1 MAEGISTHLAG
12 RAGYTTTQ
20 VDTDFEYDN
29 SGRVTAIDAGSSV
42 VKFDYTY
49 VTNEN
54 NIYRKTF
61 DHRTSDPYNE
71 YSYDDLDRLT
81 GVIPFRVIN
90 FREENRIL

>member
-1 MAEGISTHLAG
+1 MDDLSNRTG
-12 RAGYTTTQ
+12 RAT
-20 VDTDFEYDN
+20 
-29 SGRVTAIDAGSSV
+29 SIDAGSSV

-71 YSYDDLDRLT
+71 FAYDDIDRLT
-81 GVIPFRVIN
+81 GVTYHRASFSTLL
-90 FREENRIL
+90 FT